1 MRRARAAGRVL
12 VGISG
17 WRYAPWRGVFYPGG
31 LVQRRELE
39 FASRAFP
46 TIELNGSFYSLQR
59 PELFAQWYDETP
71 PAFVF
76 SVKGGRYVTHVLR
89 LREARRALA
98 NFFAS
103 GVLRLNEKLGPIL
116 WQLPPTLRYDE
127 ARIEAFLA
135 MLPADTRAASALAS
149 EHDDWMRERAWLT
162 VEGKQPL
169 RHAMEVRHDSFRTP
183 TFVAQLR
190 RHRVA
195 LVVADSP
202 GRWPYME
209 DVTSDFLYLRLH
221 GEKEL
226 YASGYT
232 DAALDR
238 WAQRVHIWRSGA
250 EPADAQRVDRAAAR
264 CRTRDVYCYFDNDA
278 KVRAPFDAAAL
289 IARVRALEQVPAGT

>member
-1 MRRARAAGRVL
+1 MSRARAAGRVL
-12 VGISG
+12 IGISG
-17 WRYAPWRGVFYPGG
+17 WRYAPWRGVFYPEG

-71 PAFVF
+71 PTFVF
-76 SVKGGRYVTHVLR
+76 SIKGGRYVTHVLR
-89 LREARRALA
+89 LRDARRALA

-103 GVLRLNEKLGPIL
+103 GVLRLNEKLGPFL
-116 WQLPPTLRYDE
+116 WQLPPTLRYE
-127 ARIEAFLA
+127 EERIERFLA
-135 MLPADTRAASALAS
+135 MLPHDTHAASALAA
-149 EHDDWMRERAWLT
+149 EHDAWMGERAWLHADARR
-162 VEGKQPL
+162 PL
-169 RHAMEVRHDSFRTP
+169 RHAMEVRHDSFRNQD
-183 TFVAQLR
+183 FVALLR

-202 GRWPYME
+202 GKWPVME

-232 DAALDR
+232 DEALEH
-238 WAQRVHIWRSGA
+238 WAQRVHTWRLGA
-250 EPADAQRVDRAAAR
+250 EPPDAQRVGSAAAE
-264 CRTRDVYCYFDNDA
+264 CVARDVYCYFDNDA
-278 KVRAPFDAAAL
+278 KVRAPFDAGAL
-289 IARVRALEQVPAGT
+289 IARVRALEQSPART